1 MSSRFV
7 SAGAINPSTGE
18 VTAVVPTAVDTAP
31 NPQPPSTT
39 TTTPPVPTTTTTAP
53 TPTTKKQAEWAAIQS
68 QLDAARLAATT
79 KTSGAPEPPSLY
91 ETLQANKAAKQ
102 AAHDEATR
110 LRNQFRAL
118 DEDEVEFL
126 ADVRE
131 AKRAEEERVRRET
144 EEGLK
149 AFREGRRVKGGEEE
163 EEGWE
168 GGWEVGGGG
177 KRRRGKGEA
186 GEGRKRRGVVGV
198 LGRKGSAGGGE
209 GKGGGDVKAG
219 GEVKGGEEGG
229 SGGKKE
235 EGTTKPAVV
244 VAESV
249 KKPGGLVDYGS
260 SDDDD

>member
-18 VTAVVPTAVDTAP
+18 VTVVVVPAPDETAP
-31 NPQPPSTT
+31 NPLQPSSSTT
-39 TTTPPVPTTTTTAP
+39 TTTTATTPSAPPS
-53 TPTTKKQAEWAAIQS
+53 TKKQAEWAAIQS
-68 QLDAARLAATT
+68 QLDAARLAASTAS
-79 KTSGAPEPPSLY
+79 KAGPEPPSLY

-149 AFREGRRVKGGEEE
+149 AFREGRVVAKVGEEE
-163 EEGWE
+163 DGGEEGWE

-177 KRRRGKGEA
+177 KRRRGRGEGA
-186 GEGRKRRGVVGV
+186 EGRKRRGVVGV
-198 LGRKGSAGGGE
+198 VGRKGSG
-209 GKGGGDVKAG
+209 G
-219 GEVKGGEEGG
+219 GEVKGEGEVRGGEGGG
-229 SGGKKE
+229 SGEKKE
-235 EGTTKPAVV
+235 DKPVV

>member
-18 VTAVVPTAVDTAP
+18 VTAVVPTTVDTAP

-39 TTTPPVPTTTTTAP
+39 TTTTTPAP

-68 QLDAARLAATT
+68 QLDAARLAAATT
-79 KTSGAPEPPSLY
+79 KTAGAPEPPSLY

-149 AFREGRRVKGGEEE
+149 AFREGRRVKGGDEEE

-177 KRRRGKGEA
+177 KRRRGRG
-186 GEGRKRRGVVGV
+186 GQEGRKRRGVVGV
-198 LGRKGSAGGGE
+198 VGVVGRKGSAGGGGE
-209 GKGGGDVKAG
+209 GKGG
-219 GEVKGGEEGG
+219 EGG
-229 SGGKKE
+229 RSGEKKE
-235 EGTTKPAVV
+235 GKTVTPVV
-244 VAESV
+244 VVTESV

>member
-18 VTAVVPTAVDTAP
+18 VTAVVPAPVDTAP
-31 NPQPPSTT
+31 NPPPSSSTTTSSSAPPTAT
-39 TTTPPVPTTTTTAP
+39 TTTP
-53 TPTTKKQAEWAAIQS
+53 TPTKKQAEWAAIQS

-79 KTSGAPEPPSLY
+79 ASKAGPEPPSLY

-102 AAHDEATR
+102 AAHDEALR

-149 AFREGRRVKGGEEE
+149 AFREGRVVSRDEEE

-168 GGWEVGGGG
+168 GGWGVGGGG
-177 KRRRGKGEA
+177 KRRRGKGEGA
-186 GEGRKRRGVVGV
+186 EGRKRRGVVGV
-198 LGRKGSAGGGE
+198 LGRKGGGD
-209 GKGGGDVKAG
+209 GKGGGS
-219 GEVKGGEEGG
+219 GE
-229 SGGKKE
+229 KKE
-235 EGTTKPAVV
+235 ERTTKPAVV
-244 VAESV
+244 AAESV

>member
-18 VTAVVPTAVDTAP
+18 VTAVVPAPVDTAP
-31 NPQPPSTT
+31 NPPPSSSTTTSSSAPPTAT
-39 TTTPPVPTTTTTAP
+39 TTTP
-53 TPTTKKQAEWAAIQS
+53 TPTKKQAEWAAIQS

-79 KTSGAPEPPSLY
+79 ASKAGPEPPSLY

-102 AAHDEATR
+102 AAHDEALR

-149 AFREGRRVKGGEEE
+149 AFREGRVVSRDEEEE

-168 GGWEVGGGG
+168 GGWGVGGGG
-177 KRRRGKGEA
+177 KRRRGKGEGA
-186 GEGRKRRGVVGV
+186 EGRKRRGVVGV
-198 LGRKGSAGGGE
+198 LGRKGGGDGKGE
-209 GKGGGDVKAG
+209 GS
-219 GEVKGGEEGG
+219 GE
-229 SGGKKE
+229 KKE
-235 EGTTKPAVV
+235 ERTTKPAVV
-244 VAESV
+244 AAESV